1 MRHFFLV
8 HLPIGGTHRRAYLYQ
23 PLAVYSYKVKKVAAV
38 HDLSGVGRVS
48 LTVVIPIL
56 SSMGFQVCPLPTAV
70 LSNHTQYPDFSLLDL
85 TAEMPRIIEQW
96 RGLGVGF
103 DAIYTGYL
111 GSPKQAQIV
120 ADFIDEFRRPEG
132 LVVVDPVL
140 GDNGALYANFTSA
153 MVEEMKQLV
162 EKADVVTPNLTE
174 LHFLLGLAPD
184 ATPTEDELKTRLK
197 QLADQG
203 PEVVIV
209 TSVPVAGEP
218 QKTSVYAYNRRGER
232 FWKVTCSYLPA
243 HYPGTGDTFTSVIT
257 GALLQ
262 GDSLPIALDRATQF
276 ILQGIRATFGYE
288 YDNRE
293 GILLEKV
300 LHNLDVPIQSASYE
314 LI

>member
-1 MRHFFLV
+1 MY
-8 HLPIGGTHRRAYLYQ
+8 TN
-23 PLAVYSYKVKKVAAV
+23 KVKKIAAV
-38 HDLSGVGRVS
+38 HDLSGMGRVS

-70 LSNHTQYPDFSLLDL
+70 LSSHTQYPEFSILDL
-85 TAEMPRIIEQW
+85 TDEMPRIIAEWKKLDIQ
-96 RGLGVGF
+96 F
-103 DAIYTGYL
+103 DAFYTGYL
-111 GSPKQAQIV
+111 GSPRQIQIV
-120 ADFIDEFRRPEG
+120 SDFIDDFRQPDG

-140 GDNGALYANFTSA
+140 GDNGRLYTNFDES
-153 MVEEMKQLV
+153 MIREMRHLAA
-162 EKADVVTPNLTE
+162 KADVITPNLTE
-174 LHFLLGLAPD
+174 LFYLMDKPYKAD
-184 ATPTEDELKTRLK
+184 NTDEELKSYLRL
-197 QLADQG
+197 LSDAG
-203 PEVVIV
+203 PQVVII
-209 TSVPVAGEP
+209 TSVPVHGESH
-218 QKTSVYAYNRRGER
+218 KTSVYAYNRVGDRY
-232 FWKVTCSYLPA
+232 WKITCPYLPA

-300 LHNLDVPIQSASYE
+300 LYNLDMPIQSASYE